1 MRDAGTCDVARW
13 DARSDEVTRILVI
26 DDDVSNTELMRVV
39 LEDASFA
46 VVTAHKPHDLPS
58 ERFDCVVT
66 DLVTV
71 GAYTFEDARD
81 WILSLRDRYPSV
93 PMIITTAHPEAQ
105 QDAERLG
112 ARVIVKPFEIDALV
126 QAVREITS

>member
-1 MRDAGTCDVARW
+1 
-13 DARSDEVTRILVI
+13 VTRILVI

-39 LEDASFA
+39 LDASYT

-58 ERFDCVVT
+58 ERFACVVT

-71 GAYTFEDARD
+71 GSYTFEDARD

-93 PMIITTAHPEAQ
+93 PVIITTAHPEARA
-105 QDAERLG
+105 DAERLG
-112 ARVIVKPFEIDALV
+112 ARVIVKPFEIDTLA
-126 QAVREITS
+126 QAVRELTS

>member
-1 MRDAGTCDVARW
+1 MREAGTCDVAWW
-13 DARSDEVTRILVI
+13 DARSHAVTRILVI

-81 WILSLRDRYPSV
+81 WVLSLRDRYPAV
-93 PMIITTAHPEAQ
+93 PVIITTAHPEARE
-105 QDAERLG
+105 DAERLG
-112 ARVIVKPFEIDALV
+112 ARVIVKPFEIDTLAH
-126 QAVREITS
+126 AVRELTS

>member
-1 MRDAGTCDVARW
+1 M
-13 DARSDEVTRILVI
+13 TRILVI

-39 LEDASFA
+39 LEDASFS

-71 GAYTFEDARD
+71 GAYTFQDARD
-81 WILSLRDRYPSV
+81 WVLSLRDRYPSV
-93 PMIITTAHPEAQ
+93 PVIIATAHPEARE
-105 QDAERLG
+105 DAERLG
-112 ARVIVKPFEIDALV
+112 ARVIVKPFEIDILAE
-126 QAVREITS
+126 AVREITS

>member
-1 MRDAGTCDVARW
+1 
-13 DARSDEVTRILVI
+13 VTRILVI

-46 VVTAHKPHDLPS
+46 VVTAHTSHDLPS

-81 WILSLRDRYPSV
+81 WVLSLRDRYPSV
-93 PMIITTAHPEAQ
+93 PMIIATAHPEARA
-105 QDAERLG
+105 DAERLG
-112 ARVIVKPFEIDALV
+112 VRVIVKPFEVDSLAE
-126 QAVREITS
+126 AVREVTS

>member
-1 MRDAGTCDVARW
+1 M
-13 DARSDEVTRILVI
+13 TRVLVI
-26 DDDVSNTELMRVV
+26 DDDVSNSELMRVV

-46 VVTAHKPHDLPS
+46 VVTAHKANDLPS

-81 WILSLRDRYPSV
+81 WVLSLRERYPSV
-93 PMIITTAHPEAQ
+93 PMIIATAHPEARA
-105 QDAERLG
+105 DADRLG
-112 ARVIVKPFEIDALV
+112 VRVIVKPFEIDTLA